1 MVLGTLGLQPN
12 EKGARDSVAPGRP
25 LTPSVHVSEGT
36 EAAGSAWF
44 GPERRSKGKAD
55 ESQLCWKQQ
64 QSGGQEL
71 YRKRRPGIRGLG
83 EGGIRKTPKR
93 SHLGG

>member
-1 MVLGTLGLQPN
+1 MRRELETLWPQAGPLLFLSMSQKELKLLGVLGLVLRG
-12 EKGARDSVAPGRP
+12 GARGR
-25 LTPSVHVSEGT
+25 LMRASS
-36 EAAGSAWF
+36 AG
-44 GPERRSKGKAD
+44 
-55 ESQLCWKQQ
+55 KQQ
-64 QSGGQEL
+64 QSRGQEL